1 MEGETTTPRR
11 PSGRRR
17 RAIVAVAGV
26 GLALSAGVAYGAT
39 HSSSSPGAAV
49 LDDAAKRL
57 GVSSSTLRSALQQAT
72 IDQINQ
78 TVIASGPATISP
90 VRK

>member
-57 GVSSSTLRSALQQAT
+57 GVSSATLRST
-72 IDQINQ
+72 RS
-78 TVIASGPATISP
+78 TS
-90 VRK
+90 R